1 MPYSSPIFDNE
12 LELYFREVV
21 TASVLDI
28 GAGEGKYGEM
38 LRRVQPK
45 HEANRRGAR
54 RGLRLKSTS
63 SEIFTMKSGVG
74 TPRIS

>member
-12 LELYFREVV
+12 LELYFREVHHS
-21 TASVLDI
+21 SVLDI

-38 LRRVQPK
+38 LRRS
-45 HEANRRGAR
+45 G
-54 RGLRLKSTS
+54 
-63 SEIFTMKSGVG
+63 IFTMKSGVG